1 MAGAVRR
8 PDSDQRCPDPN
19 QLSKFRFA
27 KHGKQTAGAIPPPPP
42 VHGPHADP
50 QPAGGGKAPRRER
63 SGKRM
68 RRPSGPRAGLGPG
81 GKDKARPV
89 PRPRQRKGTG
99 RHMDPGRSAHTAPM
113 RASRSASSAVT
124 VEGRARPTAAITA
137 RSRFIAGLASD
148 PPCRHVPALS
158 GRAPAGRTG
167 REAGE
172 GRGWGRARL
181 PEREDFQATVGAG
194 VVCIHRNLP

>member
-1 MAGAVRR
+1 MRSHCGPAARWWGQGTAKEAAGG
-8 PDSDQRCPDPN
+8 C
-19 QLSKFRFA
+19 
-27 KHGKQTAGAIPPPPP
+27 GA
-42 VHGPHADP
+42 HRARAQAWD
-50 QPAGGGKAPRRER
+50 PAGRTRPAP
-63 SGKRM
+63 
-68 RRPSGPRAGLGPG
+68 PRALGRGRGP
-81 GKDKARPV
+81 A
-89 PRPRQRKGTG
+89 GTWIQA
-99 RHMDPGRSAHTAPM
+99 AHTAPM